1 MKVSATLIVRN
12 ESKFIEDCLESLVGV
27 VDEIVLVDT
36 GSSDDTLQKAQ
47 RYPIALRSFPWCQ
60 DFSAARNYA
69 IAQATGEWILYIDA
83 DERLEAADR
92 GVWREV
98 VANDRIA
105 AWRLRF
111 HPRVGW
117 TPYGELRL
125 FRNDRRIRFRGVIH
139 ERIQPSVEEVCNSD
153 GLEIGQCDI
162 TLQHVGYETDQR
174 HKLDRNIP
182 LLRDYLR
189 DDPERVYC
197 WWHLGTMLGLSG
209 DAEGAA
215 TAWRKGI
222 EAVRSQAE
230 GSKPLSHSMPFLSL
244 IELEHSRGIS
254 VDDLLQESLRLFP
267 NQLYLQWL
275 SCKLALERGEGET
288 VRPHLEKLAAIDPER
303 LYDPGLSYNKTL
315 FAHAARESLA
325 LCHFRAGRFREA
337 AEWYRRAAPA
347 APDPQACEVRA
358 LLADAKAV
366 ANCDNSRLG
375 GRTGAAP
382 VTFGSGAQERENG
395 GAPPD

>member
-1 MKVSATLIVRN
+1 MKTASSHSLAWSMKSSWLI
-12 ESKFIEDCLESLVGV
+12 LAP
-27 VDEIVLVDT
+27 
-36 GSSDDTLQKAQ
+36 SDDTLQKAQ
-47 RYPIALRSFPWCQ
+47 RYPIALHSFPWCQ

-83 DERLEAADR
+83 DERLGASDRDQWEEVAANYKA
-92 GVWREV
+92 
-98 VANDRIA
+98 VA
-105 AWRLRF
+105 WKLRF
-111 HPRVGW
+111 YPRIDW
-117 TPYGELRL
+117 TPYAELRL
-125 FRNDRRIRFRGVIH
+125 FRNDPRIRFRGVIH
-139 ERIQPSVEEVCNSD
+139 ERVQPSIEEVCNSD

-222 EAVRSQAE
+222 EAVRRRSGGSQ
-230 GSKPLSHSMPFLSL
+230 PLSHSMPFLSL
-244 IELEHSRGIS
+244 IELEHSQGFA
-254 VDDLLQESLRLFP
+254 VDDLLQELLTLFP

-288 VRPHLEKLAAIDPER
+288 VRLQLEKLAAIDPDR

-347 APDPQACEVRA
+347 APDPSSVR
-358 LLADAKAV
+358 
-366 ANCDNSRLG
+366 G
-375 GRTGAAP
+375 Q
-382 VTFGSGAQERENG
+382 GSPRRCQGYRKLRQ
-395 GAPPD
+395 